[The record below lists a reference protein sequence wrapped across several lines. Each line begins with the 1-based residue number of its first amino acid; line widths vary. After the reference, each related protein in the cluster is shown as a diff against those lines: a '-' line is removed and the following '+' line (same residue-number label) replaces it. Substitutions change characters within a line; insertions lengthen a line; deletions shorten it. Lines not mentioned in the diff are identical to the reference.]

1 LPGQATE
8 RRDPPLAVAAELVAT
23 KLVPPRVRDGYIP
36 RKRLIDALAAGR
48 DARLTLV
55 DAPTG
60 YGKTMLV
67 AAWFAEL
74 AEQNERGVAWLS
86 LAATENDPALFTR
99 YLIGA
104 LRHSGLELG
113 GDAETML
120 QVPGASPLAWMH
132 TLVNDL
138 ATAEAQTTLALDDY
152 HLITEPACHALV
164 QFLLDHAP
172 DSLHVLVSTRA
183 DPPIAL
189 GSLRAAGQLVELR
202 VADLRFTAEE
212 AGQLLIEREG
222 LRLPDQTVASLA
234 ARTEGWAA
242 GLYLAALW
250 LRGQSSQE
258 ADAERFAGD
267 NRHVVDYLSEA
278 VLEQLSDDVRK
289 FLLETSV
296 ADRLCTSLADAI
308 TEQRTA
314 GLLQEIERSNLF
326 LVPLDDTRT
335 WYRYHHLFR
344 QMLRGELARRHPEL
358 VASLHARA
366 SAWYRERGLI
376 PEAIDHATAAG
387 DPADAAA
394 MISEHWLE
402 VGRWGQEATVKRWLE
417 AFGPDELRRYP
428 ELCLAG
434 AFLTGVSGGSES
446 EFRRWLELAELGAA
460 NTAGARNLVAG
471 NSSLST
477 GVSLLRS
484 AFGYRNVHVATA
496 TAARTVRV
504 ESEAH
509 GLFRVAALGNLA
521 FLLYLTGDLSRA
533 RHAVSEAMRDPQAE
547 RRPYGFITALTASAL
562 IALDEGDTDPAE
574 RAAQRALEYAARS
587 GLAENQVS
595 GLAHVA
601 VGRSLAIARRFKPAA
616 EQMQRSLELL
626 RGGTVPASHAYALL
640 WAAPILQAC
649 GDHAGALRLLDE
661 AEQLL
666 ASFEDAGTLS
676 ALLEDV
682 QRRVSLGRP
691 RRQEADSAALTE
703 AELEVVRQLRSP
715 RSQRAIADELS
726 VSINTVKTHTS
737 SIYRKLGVSSRDDA
751 VTRAID
757 LGLI

>member
-1 LPGQATE
+1 VPGQATE
-8 RRDPPLAVAAELVAT
+8 RRDATLGVAGELVAT
-23 KLVPPRVRDGYIP
+23 KLVPPRVRPGYIP
-36 RKRLIDALAAGR
+36 RARLIDALAAGR
-48 DARLTLV
+48 DRRLTLV

-67 AAWFAEL
+67 AAWCAEL
-74 AEQNERGVAWLS
+74 TERGESGIAWLS
-86 LAATENDPALFTR
+86 LAAAENDPALLTR

-104 LRHSGLELG
+104 LRRAGLEIG
-113 GDAETML
+113 GDAELML
-120 QVPGASPLAWMH
+120 RVPGASPMAGMH
-132 TLVNDL
+132 SLVNDL
-138 ATAEAQTTLALDDY
+138 ATVDAQTTLVLDDY
-152 HLITEPACHALV
+152 HLIAEPACHALV
-164 QFLLDHAP
+164 QFLLERAP
-172 DSLHVLVSTRA
+172 SSLHVLVSTRA

-189 GSLRAAGQLVELR
+189 GSLRAAGELVELR
-202 VADLRFTAEE
+202 AADLRFTAEE
-212 AGQLLIEREG
+212 AEQLLVEREG
-222 LRLPDQTVASLA
+222 LQLPKETVASLA

-250 LRGQSSQE
+250 LRGQRSQE

-278 VLEQLSDDVRK
+278 VLEQLDDDVRA
-289 FLLETSV
+289 FLLQTSI
-296 ADRLCTSLADAI
+296 ADRVCTPLADAI
-308 TEQRTA
+308 TERRTA
-314 GLLQEIERSNLF
+314 GLLENIERSNLF

-358 VASLHARA
+358 VAGLHGRA
-366 SAWYRERGLI
+366 SAWYRELGLI

-387 DPADAAA
+387 DSADAAA

-402 VGRWGQEATVKRWLE
+402 IGRWGQEATVRRWLE
-417 AFGPDELRRYP
+417 AFGAGELRRYP
-428 ELCLAG
+428 ELCLIG

-460 NTAGARNLVAG
+460 NTVGARNLVAG
-471 NSSLST
+471 SSSLST

-484 AFGYRNVHVATA
+484 AFGYRNVHAATA

-521 FLLYLTGDLSRA
+521 FLLYLTGDLPRA
-533 RHAVSEAMRDPQAE
+533 RHAVSEAMRDPEAE
-547 RRPYGFITALTASAL
+547 RRPYGFITALTTSAL
-562 IALDEGDTDPAE
+562 IALDEGDADQGE
-574 RAAQRALEYAARS
+574 RAAQRALEYAAGA
-587 GLAENQVS
+587 GLVDNQVS

-601 VGRSLAIARRFKPAA
+601 VGRSLATARRVKPAA
-616 EQMQRSLELL
+616 AQMQRALELL
-626 RGGTVPASHAYALL
+626 RGGTVPAWHAYALL
-640 WAAPILQAC
+640 WAAPVLQAC
-649 GDHAGALRLLDE
+649 GDHAGALTLLDE

-666 ASFEDAGTLS
+666 ASFEDAGTLTT
-676 ALLEDV
+676 LLGDV
-682 QRRVSLGRP
+682 QRRIALARP
-691 RRQEADSAALTE
+691 RRRETDSKSLTE
-703 AELEVVRQLRSP
+703 AQLEVLRQLRSP

-726 VSINTVKTHTS
+726 ISINTVKTHTS

-751 VTRAID
+751 VTQAID